1 MRSLKYFA
9 LIAILGCFLMPT
21 RSAQAQISFGVNIGG
36 GYPAG
41 PPVCQYGY
49 YDYAPYSCAPY
60 GYYGPQWFNNGIF
73 VGAGPWYGGGW
84 GDGDG
89 WRGREGGDWGDHR
102 GWGGDRGGWGG
113 DRRGWGGDRGG
124 FRGGRGF
131 VGGGFHGGGGG
142 FHGGGFH
149 GGGFHG
155 GGRR

>member
-9 LIAILGCFLMPT
+9 LLAIFGFFLTPT
-21 RSAQAQISFGVNIGG
+21 RSAHAQISFGINIGG

-41 PPVCQYGY
+41 PPVCQFGY
-49 YDYAPYSCAPY
+49 YDYPPYACAPY
-60 GYYGPQWFNNGIF
+60 GYYGPQWFTNGIF
-73 VGAGPWYGGGW
+73 IGAGPWFGGGW
-84 GDGDG
+84 GG
-89 WRGREGGDWGDHR
+89 WRDDGGWGDHG
-102 GWGGDRGGWGG
+102 GWGDRGGWGG
-113 DRRGWGGDRGG
+113 PGGWHGRGGWG
-124 FRGGRGF
+124 GGRGF